1 MVKNTLVIEWL
12 RQAFLNLEKDA
23 SMLTELDAQIGD
35 ADHGINMVRG
45 FQKVNGQLPGLAG
58 QEIGAI
64 LKTTGMA
71 LIGSVGGASGP
82 LYGSFFLDA
91 AKEAGN
97 HVELS
102 DAAWS
107 RVFGAGLAGIRR
119 IGKANPGD
127 KTMLDALGPGLE
139 AFQAAVSQAKSL
151 IEASEAMVAAA
162 ARGRDATTPMVA
174 RKGRASYLGER
185 SAGHMDPGAASAHIL
200 LSAFAAAV
208 SGEPAEKP

>member
-12 RQAFLNLEKDA
+12 RQACLSLEKEA
-23 SMLTELDAQIGD
+23 GLLTELDAQIGD

-45 FQKVNGQLPGLAG
+45 FQKVNGQLGGLAS
-58 QEIGAI
+58 QDIGAI
-64 LKTTGMA
+64 LKATGMS
-71 LIGSVGGASGP
+71 LVSTVGGASGP

-97 HVELS
+97 RIDIS
-102 DAAWS
+102 DDAWA

-119 IGKANPGD
+119 IGKANPAD
-127 KTMLDALGPGLE
+127 KTMLDALQPAFD
-139 AFQAAVSQAKSL
+139 AFQEAVAQGKSL

-162 ARGRDATTPMVA
+162 ARGREATTPMVA

-185 SAGHMDPGAASAHIL
+185 SAGHMDPGAASAHL
-200 LSAFAAAV
+200 LLEAFARAV
-208 SGEPAEKP
+208 AVEPAEKA

>member
-12 RQAFLNLEKDA
+12 RQACLSLEKNA
-23 SMLTELDAQIGD
+23 GLLTELDAQIGD

-45 FQKVNGQLPGLAG
+45 FQKVNGLLGGLAS
-58 QEIGAI
+58 QDIGAI
-64 LKTTGMA
+64 LKATGMA
-71 LIGSVGGASGP
+71 LVSTVGGASGP

-97 HVELS
+97 RTSMS
-102 DAAWS
+102 DDAWA

-119 IGKANPGD
+119 IGKANPAD
-127 KTMLDALGPGLE
+127 KTMLDALQPAFG
-139 AFQAAVSQAKSL
+139 AFQESVSQGKSL

-185 SAGHMDPGAASAHIL
+185 SAGHMDPGAASAHL
-200 LSAFAAAV
+200 LLEAFARAVAA
-208 SGEPAEKP
+208 EPAEKA